1 MKEESKLKKVDGIIL
16 EGEKIGLE
24 KFAGRDNKMVV
35 NLHLLNGFESIK
47 LRVQDANLTK
57 QLEEYPNRK
66 PIKVKASAQV
76 FKDELYLSVNSI
88 IN

>member
-1 MKEESKLKKVDGIIL
+1 MKKVDGIIL

-35 NLHLLNGFESIK
+35 NLHILNGFESMS
-47 LRVQDANLTK
+47 LRVKDANLTK

-66 PIKVKASAQV
+66 AIKVKANV
-76 FKDELYLSVNSI
+76 ITFKDELYLSVSSI

>member
-1 MKEESKLKKVDGIIL
+1 MKKVEGIIL

-35 NLHLLNGFESIK
+35 NLHLLNGYESIS
-47 LRVQDANLTK
+47 LRVKDANLTK

-66 PIKVKASAQV
+66 PIKVKASV
-76 FKDELYLSVNSI
+76 ITYKDELYLGVSSI
-88 IN
+88 IA

>member
-24 KFAGRDNKMVV
+24 KFAGRDNKMVT
-35 NLHLLNGFESIK
+35 NLHILNGFESMS
-47 LRVQDANLTK
+47 LRVKDANLTK
-57 QLEEYPNRK
+57 QLEEIPNRK
-66 PIKVKASAQV
+66 PIKVKASV
-76 FKDELYLSVNSI
+76 ITFKDELYLSVSSI